1 MKNVTFT
8 QPGAV
13 VARFNTQTMAPSLI
27 FEAVKKVILFCLF
40 CCFSVSAVWA
50 QQRSEKV
57 AVQLSG
63 LTVSDDS
70 LSIVP
75 FVTVLVKNR
84 FKGTVS
90 DSRGFFSFVALE
102 GDTVVFSGVG
112 YKPSSMVIDKEVVAE
127 ELFTVL
133 MPLSRDTISLPMAVI
148 YPWPSKEAFK
158 REFLAL
164 ELQDDAY
171 SRAAKNLEAELL
183 SQLASA
189 MTMDASEN
197 QRLYMQKTIAQ
208 TYYAGGQQNFH
219 QLGGPNAIPI
229 PSTLLNPLAWA
240 EFVKAIK
247 RGDFKRK

>member
-1 MKNVTFT
+1 MSLKATYHRFE
-8 QPGAV
+8 
-13 VARFNTQTMAPSLI
+13 RFNAQPIGPSFI
-27 FEAVKKVILFCLF
+27 FEAVKSIYLFLF
-40 CCFSVSAVWA
+40 LVALLAMPALA
-50 QQRSEKV
+50 QNKGSKA

-70 LSIVP
+70 MSTVP
-75 FVTVLVKNR
+75 FATILVKNR

-90 DSRGFFSFVALE
+90 DSRGFFTFVALE
-102 GDTVVFSGVG
+102 GDTIVFSEVG
-112 YKPSSMVIDKEVVAE
+112 YKPSMMVVDKAMASED
-127 ELFTVL
+127 LYTVL
-133 MPLSRDTISLPMAVI
+133 MPMVRDTISLPMAVI
-148 YPWPSKEAFK
+148 YPWPSREAFK

-164 ELQDDAY
+164 ELKDDAY

>member
-1 MKNVTFT
+1 MRNLRCFRTFYGET
-8 QPGAV
+8 NNAS
-13 VARFNTQTMAPSLI
+13 FI
-27 FEAVKKVILFCLF
+27 FEAVKPILAFLCMLLLL
-40 CCFSVSAVWA
+40 AAAA
-50 QQRSEKV
+50 QAQNRSSKQ

-63 LTVSDDS
+63 LTVSEDS
-70 LSIVP
+70 LSTVP
-75 FVTVLVKNR
+75 FATILVKNR

-90 DSRGFFSFVALE
+90 DSRGFFTFVALE
-102 GDTVVFSGVG
+102 GDTIVFSEIG
-112 YKPSSMVIDKEVVAE
+112 YKTSMMVVDKAMAE
-127 ELFTVL
+127 EDLYTVL
-133 MPLSRDTISLPMAVI
+133 MPMTRDTISLPMAVI

-164 ELQDDAY
+164 ELKDDAY
-171 SRAAKNLEAELL
+171 SRAAKNLESELL